1 MSEDDLGFFF
11 PSSPQEGILNNLDRK
26 RDIQLIQA
34 VLHEVHRKKTFILQ
48 ATEIS
53 VVSVLRITY
62 ISIKI

>member
-34 VLHEVHRKKTFILQ
+34 EVHRKKTFILQ